1 LPLPKFISI
10 STKSKRIFSQSY
22 DRSKLKLE
30 ITMNELNGDRL
41 DLNDRGY
48 QIDRVLGQNVNGGRV
63 TYLVTD
69 LEVDRSVVI
78 KQFQFAAIGNRWSD
92 YDNYQREVEI
102 LQQYLASWE
111 TPNGFCLVQE
121 YKSGRTL
128 ANSGRDFNLET
139 VQQIAIDLL
148 DILIYLQEQNPP
160 IIHRDIKPENILI
173 DDRDRVYLIDF
184 GFARNAHTEQNA
196 SSTIKGT
203 LGFMPPEQ
211 LFNRPLT
218 KAADL
223 YGVGVT
229 LVCLLTG
236 RKSLEIS
243 QLIDANYRLDLRSHL
258 GHLPP
263 RFLDW
268 LTQMTDPNPEQRYPD
283 AHTALTA
290 LQSLENPLNIQPLPQ
305 KPAIVVG
312 ILIMLGLLS
321 FSKHLVTVVRPATS
335 EITIAQL
342 RTNRGCPGCN
352 LAGID
357 LRGMNLQSYDFSGAN
372 LTGADLR
379 NADLRGASLR
389 GANLTNVLT
398 FNANF
403 ASADVTDATI
413 SDTLVRQINRR

>member
-1 LPLPKFISI
+1 
-10 STKSKRIFSQSY
+10 
-22 DRSKLKLE
+22 
-30 ITMNELNGDRL
+30 MNELNRDRL
-41 DLNDRGY
+41 DFTPQGY

-63 TYLVTD
+63 TYLATD
-69 LEVDRSVVI
+69 LSVDRSVVI
-78 KQFQFAAIGNRWSD
+78 KQFQFATIGNRWSD
-92 YDNYQREVEI
+92 YDSYQREVEI
-102 LQQYLASWE
+102 LQQLDHPHIPKYLTSWE
-111 TPNGFCLVQE
+111 TPTGFCLVQE

-128 ANSGRDFNLET
+128 ADRGRDFSLEA
-139 VQQIAIDLL
+139 VKQIAIDVLE
-148 DILIYLQEQNPP
+148 ILVYLQQQQPP

-173 DDRDRVYLIDF
+173 DENNGVYLIDF
-184 GFARNAHTEQNA
+184 GFARNTHTEQNA

-211 LFNRPLT
+211 LFNRSLT
-218 KAADL
+218 TAADL
-223 YGVGVT
+223 YGLGVT

-258 GHLPP
+258 GQLPP

-268 LTQMTDPNPEQRYPD
+268 LTQMTDPNPDRRYPD
-283 AHTALTA
+283 ARTALTA
-290 LQSLENPLNIQPLPQ
+290 LQSLEDLPNVQPLTRS
-305 KPAIVVG
+305 PAIVLG
-312 ILIMLGLLS
+312 ILIMLGMLS
-321 FSKHLVTVVRPATS
+321 FSKHLLTLSKPATS
-335 EITIAQL
+335 TITIAQL

-357 LRGMNLQSYDFSGAN
+357 LQGLNLQSYDFSGAN

-379 NADLRGASLR
+379 NTDLRGASLR

-403 ASADVTDATI
+403 ASADFAGATI
-413 SDTLVRQINRR
+413 SDTLARQIDRQ

>member
-1 LPLPKFISI
+1 
-10 STKSKRIFSQSY
+10 
-22 DRSKLKLE
+22 
-30 ITMNELNGDRL
+30 MNELNGGRL
-41 DLNDRGY
+41 DLSDRGY

-63 TYLVTD
+63 TYLATD
-69 LEVDRSVVI
+69 SKADRSVVI
-78 KQFQFAAIGNRWSD
+78 KQFQFATIGNRWSD

-102 LQQYLASWE
+102 LQQLEHPNIPKYLASWE
-111 TPNGFCLVQE
+111 TPNGFCLAQE

-128 ANSGRDFNLET
+128 ADSGREFNLET

-148 DILIYLQEQNPP
+148 GILIYLQDRNPP

-173 DDRDRVYLIDF
+173 DDNNRVYLIDF

-229 LVCLLTG
+229 LVCLLTR

-268 LTQMTDPNPEQRYPD
+268 LIQITDPNPEWRYPD
-283 AHTALTA
+283 ARTALTA
-290 LQSLENPLNIQPLPQ
+290 LQSLDRAPSAQPQPRLPE
-305 KPAIVVG
+305 ILLG
-312 ILIMLGLLS
+312 ILIMLGMIGY
-321 FSKHLVTVVRPATS
+321 SKHLITSIRPATS
-335 EITIAQL
+335 DTTIAQL
-342 RTNRGCPGCN
+342 RTNRGCPSCN
-352 LAGID
+352 LAGIN
-357 LRGMNLQSYDFSGAN
+357 LQGLNLQSYDFSGAN

-403 ASADVTDATI
+403 ASADFTGASI
-413 SDTLVRQINRR
+413 SDTLARQIDRQ

>member
-1 LPLPKFISI
+1 
-10 STKSKRIFSQSY
+10 
-22 DRSKLKLE
+22 
-30 ITMNELNGDRL
+30 MNDLNRDRL
-41 DLNDRGY
+41 DLSHQGY
-48 QIDRVLGQNVNGGRV
+48 QIDRVLGQNINGGRV
-63 TYLVTD
+63 TYLATD
-69 LEVDRSVVI
+69 LGVDRSVVI
-78 KQFQFAAIGNRWSD
+78 KQFQFATIGNRWSD
-92 YDNYQREVEI
+92 YDSYQREVEI
-102 LQQYLASWE
+102 LQQLEHPNIPKYLTSWE

-128 ANSGRDFNLET
+128 ADSGRDFSLET
-139 VQQIAIDLL
+139 VRKIAID
-148 DILIYLQEQNPP
+148 ILEILVYLQQRQPP

-236 RKSLEIS
+236 RKSMEIS
-243 QLIDANYRLDLRSHL
+243 QLIDVNYRLDLRSHL

-263 RFLDW
+263 RFIHW
-268 LTQMTDPNPEQRYPD
+268 LIQMTDPNPEQRYPD
-283 AHTALTA
+283 ARTALTA
-290 LQSLENPLNIQPLPQ
+290 LQSLENSPNFQPLPQ

-335 EITIAQL
+335 VS
-342 RTNRGCPGCN
+342 R
-352 LAGID
+352 
-357 LRGMNLQSYDFSGAN
+357 
-372 LTGADLR
+372 
-379 NADLRGASLR
+379 
-389 GANLTNVLT
+389 
-398 FNANF
+398 
-403 ASADVTDATI
+403 
-413 SDTLVRQINRR
+413 

>member
-1 LPLPKFISI
+1 LNFEII
-10 STKSKRIFSQSY
+10 NR
-22 DRSKLKLE
+22 KLN
-30 ITMNELNGDRL
+30 MNETHILP
-41 DLNDRGY
+41 GY
-48 QIDRVLGQNVNGGRV
+48 KVDRVLGQNINGGRV
-63 TYLVTD
+63 TYLATE
-69 LEVDRSVVI
+69 LETDRSVVI
-78 KQFQFAAIGNRWSD
+78 KQFQFATIGNRWSD
-92 YDNYQREVEI
+92 YDSYHREVEI
-102 LQQYLASWE
+102 LQQLEYPNIPKYLTSWE
-111 TPNGFCLVQE
+111 TPNGFCLAQE

-128 ANSGRDFNLET
+128 ADSGRDFSLPT
-139 VQQIAIDLL
+139 VHQIAIELL
-148 DILIYLQEQNPP
+148 EILIYLQSQTPA

-173 DDRDRVYLIDF
+173 DADNHVYLIDF
-184 GFARNAHTEQNA
+184 GFARNTYTEQNA

-223 YGVGVT
+223 YGLGVT

-236 RKSLEIS
+236 RKSLEIG

-268 LTQMTDPNPEQRYPD
+268 LIQMTDPNPERRYLD
-283 AHTALTA
+283 ARTALSA
-290 LQSLENPLNIQPLPQ
+290 LQSIDRAPISQPLPRT
-305 KPAIVVG
+305 PEILLG
-312 ILIMLGLLS
+312 ILIMLGMLGY
-321 FSKHLVTVVRPATS
+321 SKHLITSIRPATS
-335 EITIAQL
+335 DVTIAQI

-352 LAGID
+352 LAKID
-357 LRGMNLQSYDFSGAN
+357 LQGQNLQSYDFSGAN

-403 ASADVTDATI
+403 ASADFTNAKI
-413 SDTLVRQINRR
+413 SDTLARQIDRR

>member
-1 LPLPKFISI
+1 
-10 STKSKRIFSQSY
+10 
-22 DRSKLKLE
+22 
-30 ITMNELNGDRL
+30 MNELNRDRL
-41 DLNDRGY
+41 DLSHQGY

-63 TYLVTD
+63 TYLATD
-69 LEVDRSVVI
+69 LDVDRSVVI
-78 KQFQFAAIGNRWSD
+78 KQFQFATIGNRWSD
-92 YDNYQREVEI
+92 YDSYQREVEI
-102 LQQYLASWE
+102 LQQLEHPNIPKYLASWE
-111 TPNGFCLVQE
+111 TPTGFCLVQE

-128 ANSGRDFNLET
+128 ANSGRDFSLET
-139 VQQIAIDLL
+139 VKQIAIELL
-148 DILIYLQEQNPP
+148 EILIYLQAQNPS

-173 DDRDRVYLIDF
+173 DEQNRVYLIDF

-203 LGFMPPEQ
+203 LGFMPTEQ

-223 YGVGVT
+223 YGMGVT

-236 RKSLEIS
+236 RKSMEIS

-268 LTQMTDPNPEQRYPD
+268 LIQMTDPNPEQRYPD
-283 AHTALTA
+283 ARTALTA
-290 LQSLENPLNIQPLPQ
+290 LQSRDDSPTFQPLPQ

-312 ILIMLGLLS
+312 ILIMLELLL
-321 FSKHLVTVVRPATS
+321 FSKHLLTVVRPATS
-335 EITIAQL
+335 NTTIAQL

-379 NADLRGASLR
+379 SADLRGASLR
-389 GANLTNVLT
+389 GANLTNVLSY
-398 FNANF
+398 NANF

-413 SDTLVRQINRR
+413 SDTLARQINRR

>member
-1 LPLPKFISI
+1 
-10 STKSKRIFSQSY
+10 
-22 DRSKLKLE
+22 
-30 ITMNELNGDRL
+30 MNEINRDRL
-41 DLNDRGY
+41 DLSHQGY

-63 TYLVTD
+63 TYLATD
-69 LEVDRSVVI
+69 LEVDRSVVV
-78 KQFQFAAIGNRWSD
+78 KQFQFATIGNRWSD
-92 YDNYQREVEI
+92 YDSYQREVEI
-102 LQQYLASWE
+102 LQQLEHPNIPKYLTSWE
-111 TPNGFCLVQE
+111 TPTGFCLAQE

-128 ANSGRDFNLET
+128 ANSGRDFTLEA
-139 VQQIAIDLL
+139 VEQIAIELL
-148 DILIYLQEQNPP
+148 DILIYLQSQIPP

-173 DDRDRVYLIDF
+173 DDLDRVYLIDF
-184 GFARNAHTEQNA
+184 GFARNAYTEQNA

-236 RKSLEIS
+236 CKSMEIS

-268 LTQMTDPNPEQRYPD
+268 LIQMTDPHPERRYPD
-283 AHTALTA
+283 ARTALTA
-290 LQSLENPLNIQPLPQ
+290 LQSIDRAPISQPLPRT
-305 KPAIVVG
+305 PEILLG
-312 ILIMLGLLS
+312 ILIMLGMIGY
-321 FSKHLVTVVRPATS
+321 SKHLITSIRPATS

-342 RTNRGCPGCN
+342 RTNRGCRGCN
-352 LAGID
+352 LARID

-403 ASADVTDATI
+403 ASADFTDATI
-413 SDTLVRQINRR
+413 SDTLARQVNRR

>member
-1 LPLPKFISI
+1 
-10 STKSKRIFSQSY
+10 
-22 DRSKLKLE
+22 
-30 ITMNELNGDRL
+30 MNELGRDRL
-41 DLNDRGY
+41 DLSNQGY

-63 TYLVTD
+63 TYLATD
-69 LEVDRSVVI
+69 LDADRSVVI
-78 KQFQFAAIGNRWSD
+78 KQFQFATIGNRWSD

-102 LQQYLASWE
+102 LQQLEHPNIPKYLTSWE
-111 TPNGFCLVQE
+111 TPNGFCLAQE

-128 ANSGRDFNLET
+128 ADSGRDFNLET
-139 VQQIAIDLL
+139 IKQIAIELL
-148 DILIYLQEQNPP
+148 DILIYLQAQNPP

-173 DDRDRVYLIDF
+173 DDRNRVYLIDF

-223 YGVGVT
+223 YGLGVT

-268 LTQMTDPNPEQRYPD
+268 LIQMTDPNPERRYPD
-283 AHTALTA
+283 ARTALTA
-290 LQSLENPLNIQPLPQ
+290 LQSLDNSPNSQPLPRT
-305 KPAIVVG
+305 PEILLG
-312 ILIMLGLLS
+312 ILIMLGM
-321 FSKHLVTVVRPATS
+321 FSHHQHLATISKPFTSTVTI
-335 EITIAQL
+335 EQL

-357 LRGMNLQSYDFSGAN
+357 LQGMNLQSYDFSGAN

-379 NADLRGASLR
+379 NVDLRGASLR

-403 ASADVTDATI
+403 ASADFTDATI
-413 SDTLVRQINRR
+413 SDTLARQVNRR

>member
-1 LPLPKFISI
+1 
-10 STKSKRIFSQSY
+10 
-22 DRSKLKLE
+22 
-30 ITMNELNGDRL
+30 MNDLNRDRL
-41 DLNDRGY
+41 DLSHQGY

-63 TYLVTD
+63 TYLATD
-69 LEVDRSVVI
+69 LEADRSVVI
-78 KQFQFAAIGNRWSD
+78 KQFQFATIGNRWSD
-92 YDNYQREVEI
+92 YDTYQREVEI
-102 LQQYLASWE
+102 LQQLEHPNIPKYLTSWE

-121 YKSGRTL
+121 YKSGLTL
-128 ANSGRDFNLET
+128 ADSGRDFSLET
-139 VQQIAIDLL
+139 VKQIAIELL
-148 DILIYLQEQNPP
+148 EILIYLQAQNPS

-236 RKSLEIS
+236 RKSMEIS
-243 QLIDANYRLDLRSHL
+243 QLIDVNYRLDLRSHL
-258 GHLPP
+258 GQLPP

-283 AHTALTA
+283 ARTALTA
-290 LQSLENPLNIQPLPQ
+290 LQSPDDAPNFLPLTRST
-305 KPAIVVG
+305 AIVVG

-321 FSKHLVTVVRPATS
+321 FSKHLLTIFRPATS
-335 EITIAQL
+335 NITIAQL
-342 RTNRGCPGCN
+342 LTNRGCPGCN

-357 LRGMNLQSYDFSGAN
+357 LRGLNLQSYDFSGAN

-379 NADLRGASLR
+379 NVDLRGASLR

-403 ASADVTDATI
+403 ASADFTGATV
-413 SDTLVRQINRR
+413 SDTLARQINRR

>member
-1 LPLPKFISI
+1 
-10 STKSKRIFSQSY
+10 
-22 DRSKLKLE
+22 
-30 ITMNELNGDRL
+30 MNDLNRDRL
-41 DLNDRGY
+41 DLSHQGY

-63 TYLVTD
+63 TYLATD
-69 LEVDRSVVI
+69 LEADRSVVI
-78 KQFQFAAIGNRWSD
+78 KQFQFATIGNRWSD
-92 YDNYQREVEI
+92 YDSYQREVEI
-102 LQQYLASWE
+102 LQQLEHPNIPKYLTSWE
-111 TPNGFCLVQE
+111 TPNGFCLAQE
-121 YKSGRTL
+121 YKAGRTL
-128 ANSGRDFNLET
+128 ADSGRDFNLET
-139 VQQIAIDLL
+139 VKQIAIDLL
-148 DILIYLQEQNPP
+148 EILIYLQAQAPA

-184 GFARNAHTEQNA
+184 GFARNTHTELNA

-268 LTQMTDPNPEQRYPD
+268 LIEMTDPNPERRYPD
-283 AHTALTA
+283 ARTALTK
-290 LQSLENPLNIQPLPQ
+290 LQSIDRAPISQPLPRT
-305 KPAIVVG
+305 PEILLG
-312 ILIMLGLLS
+312 ILIMLGMLGY
-321 FSKHLVTVVRPATS
+321 SKHLITS
-335 EITIAQL
+335 IRSTTSDTTIAQIS
-342 RTNRGCPGCN
+342 TNRGCPGCN
-352 LAGID
+352 LAGVD

-379 NADLRGASLR
+379 NVDLRGASLR

-403 ASADVTDATI
+403 ASADFTGATI
-413 SDTLVRQINRR
+413 SDALARQINRR